1 MCILDLS
8 KALMYEFYYD
18 FIKDKY
24 GNDSRLLFIDINRLM
39 YKTKTKDVYEDFSK
53 YKEMFHFSNYSPKSK
68 FYDDSNKLV
77 FGKMKYH
84 LSLVKNL

>member
-39 YKTKTKDVYEDFSK
+39 YKTKTKDVYEDLVNIKKCFILAII
-53 YKEMFHFSNYSPKSK
+53 HL
-68 FYDDSNKLV
+68 NKNFMMIQTNWFLE
-77 FGKMKYH
+77 K
-84 LSLVKNL
+84 